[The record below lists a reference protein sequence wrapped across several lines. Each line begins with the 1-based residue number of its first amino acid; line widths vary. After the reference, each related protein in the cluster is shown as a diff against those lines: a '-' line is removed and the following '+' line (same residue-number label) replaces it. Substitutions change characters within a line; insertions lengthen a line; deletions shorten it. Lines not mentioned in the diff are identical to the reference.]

1 MFKIAAIALA
11 STAVFASATVVLAQ
25 QASGPY
31 IQSQA
36 SYPTGNESPNAAYV
50 APRIAPI
57 RSAPVLPFTWAVPV
71 VLAFPTVPAKYR
83 DR

>member
-11 STAVFASATVVLAQ
+11 ITAVFASATVVLAR

-31 IQSQA
+31 IQSEA
-36 SYPTGNESPNAAYV
+36 SYPTGNESPNATYV

-57 RSAPVLPFTWAVPV
+57 RSAPVLPFTWAEKR
-71 VLAFPTVPAKYR
+71 AF
-83 DR
+83 DRAIEGSNH

>member
-11 STAVFASATVVLAQ
+11 STAVFASATVVLAR

-31 IQSQA
+31 IQIEA
-36 SYPTGNESPNAAYV
+36 SYPTGNASPNAPYV

-57 RSAPVLPFTWAVPV
+57 RSAPVLPFTWAEKR
-71 VLAFPTVPAKYR
+71 AC
-83 DR
+83 DRATLGNNQ